1 MVAPVADG
9 RRSFCCLH
17 QLPFTGSFVVETAE
31 VQDAVYDDAVQF
43 FIVGFP
49 ELLGIGT
56 DGVERYDKVAV
67 DLVSLNHRGQA
78 FE

>member
-1 MVAPVADG
+1 
-9 RRSFCCLH
+9 
-17 QLPFTGSFVVETAE
+17 

-43 FIVGFP
+43 FVVGFP

-67 DLVSLNHRGQA
+67 DLVSLNHRVLGYDSKKIAMKTGTHTQVPSPDPQTPCA
-78 FE
+78 

>member
-1 MVAPVADG
+1 
-9 RRSFCCLH
+9 
-17 QLPFTGSFVVETAE
+17 

-43 FIVGFP
+43 FVVGFP

-67 DLVSLNHRGQA
+67 DLVFLNHRGQILGSDSKKIA
-78 FE
+78 MKTGTHTQVPSPDPQTPCA